1 MGLRTVDHGAGAS
14 LCLRPREF
22 SGFGPSNLH
31 ACRGR
36 LPAREKDPVSGAQH
50 ARRFLE
56 LERFANTVAA
66 NRGHLHPQCELDR
79 HGYDR
84 HMAVRAAIGGPG
96 GDTFPVD
103 LFGHERQPQRQEVP
117 RRAIERLGH
126 VDEGPDRAEDASQS
140 AEKRQGVSAR
150 LPLSGGAVVTFI
162 GLAGYRV
169 ELQRIEQDIAD
180 LSIADDPFAPPI
192 DPERLTQYIYRLY
205 QRASIA
211 GDLAQLVAVER
222 VIESAVRLLTHP
234 GDLYLLKANVAFKLH
249 RLGDV
254 EPALVGNRTHGRC
267 MESCLLRADLDFQR
281 GRYRDAEAGYTE
293 AIEAERSWS
302 GLARLAYFR
311 GKMGDLQGADRLYR
325 EAEDE
330 LTAKEMRSYAWLE
343 VQRGFLAF
351 SRGAYPDARS
361 NYDRAEGAYP
371 GDWLVDEYQAEL
383 IGAEG
388 RHAGA
393 IQLFQLA

>member
-1 MGLRTVDHGAGAS
+1 
-14 LCLRPREF
+14 
-22 SGFGPSNLH
+22 
-31 ACRGR
+31 
-36 LPAREKDPVSGAQH
+36 
-50 ARRFLE
+50 
-56 LERFANTVAA
+56 
-66 NRGHLHPQCELDR
+66 
-79 HGYDR
+79 
-84 HMAVRAAIGGPG
+84 
-96 GDTFPVD
+96 
-103 LFGHERQPQRQEVP
+103 
-117 RRAIERLGH
+117 
-126 VDEGPDRAEDASQS
+126 
-140 AEKRQGVSAR
+140 
-150 LPLSGGAVVTFI
+150 VTFI
-162 GLAGYRV
+162 GLAGYRA

-180 LSIADDPFAPPI
+180 LSIADDPLAPPI
-192 DPERLTQYIYRLY
+192 DPDRLTQYIYRLY
-205 QRASIA
+205 QRASIV

-222 VIESAVRLLTHP
+222 AIESAVRLLTHP

-254 EPALVGNRTHGRC
+254 EPALLGIPTAGRC

-371 GDWLVDEYQAEL
+371 GYWLVDEYQAEL
-383 IGAEG
+383 LGAEG
-388 RHAGA
+388 RHAEA
-393 IQLFQLA
+393 IELFQWLVDANQRPDLLQAIAELYEIAEQPDAAGYWQDRALAGYLESVRRGEVHYYHHLTDYYADVAKDGAAAVTWARADLQLRENFATQSALAWALYRNAEFVEARAWIDRALASGVVDAHLLFRAAKIYAGVCGRDFLERAKKLNPFVERFHLHH